1 VAFSNTTTVP
11 ISDIPY
17 FIFSIP
23 HYPTQDK
30 NRKRDTN
37 RMEFLSLLLLVSTT
51 LCAHGFTTSYA
62 NKKSFSHLFAVQ
74 NPQTSLEPGIISV
87 EKYNHKDWEL
97 TYLFKEAAPGR
108 ENDSPIILVHP
119 VGVGISSWFYTR
131 LMTEFTDNPPIY
143 APDLIGCGLAHGADA
158 WDPEVKGMFFPLSWT
173 EGVETLID
181 TIALPRW
188 REKQIVLGSSFG
200 KPDSSTG
207 CIVLVQ
213 GGLVS
218 CNILNKSCSRLC
230 SGFL

>member
-1 VAFSNTTTVP
+1 
-11 ISDIPY
+11 
-17 FIFSIP
+17 
-23 HYPTQDK
+23 
-30 NRKRDTN
+30 
-37 RMEFLSLLLLVSTT
+37 MEFLSLLLLVSTT